1 MVKVTPC
8 FTISLDFGPKSEPI
22 SFFDGDDLQEV
33 QALHFHDSAED
44 PRVVSVGTFS
54 KLIGPGVKVGWLQ
67 ADARLLKRM
76 AAVGYVETPG
86 MA

>member
-1 MVKVTPC
+1 
-8 FTISLDFGPKSEPI
+8 
-22 SFFDGDDLQEV
+22 
-33 QALHFHDSAED
+33 
-44 PRVVSVGTFS
+44 VGTFS